1 MPNPYP
7 CPTSPTEAVADA
19 RARVRS
25 VSCLL
30 DILHPPS
37 GSATTMPAWVDRDDA
52 WRETLLGLARC
63 IAAVEHARD
72 LESTAQHRP
81 VLRRLATEMAQLA
94 TVPASADD
102 APVELGAVS

>member
-30 DILHPPS
+30 DILHPAP
-37 GSATTMPAWVDRDDA
+37 GRETPLVAWPDRDEA
-52 WRETLLGLARC
+52 WREVLLALTRC
-63 IAAVEHARD
+63 IAHVEHARD
-72 LESTAQHRP
+72 LEWSGRQDTD
-81 VLRRLATEMAQLA
+81 RRLVWTTPGAL
-94 TVPASADD
+94 DD
-102 APVELGAVS
+102 APELGAVS